1 MNNDPFAEPTDG
13 EGTIF
18 RPRPSGA
25 AADNTARQEAGPAM
39 RAVGRAVPKVG
50 INPLVA
56 AASPVLAAAVRIASG
71 RGQPPDPDRLRNS
84 MIKAIRAF
92 ETEALATGLDTRSL
106 RAARYAVCAT
116 IDDLVLSTPWG
127 SASSWAQQS
136 ITSVFHNEVIGG
148 DRFFDILE
156 QMQQDL
162 GRHSPVVELM
172 YLCTSLG
179 FEGRYRV
186 MPRGVAALM
195 ELRDGVYRTLRQRR
209 GEFERELS
217 PHWRGLAAGA
227 RSLAQRI
234 PLWAI
239 ALGALV
245 IAACMY
251 IAFTFMLASVSD
263 LAFAELFGLPPRE
276 PMAVTR
282 AAPPRPAAPAPGPAQ
297 PAPAQPSP
305 ANPAAPVAEPPA
317 ASSFSTKLRQ
327 FLAPEIKE
335 GLVQVFED
343 AQTVTVRLT
352 NRNMF
357 GSGEATLG
365 AFYPPLLARIGE
377 ALQTE
382 TGNVLVNGYT
392 DNQAIRTARFPS
404 NFELSQARAD
414 AVTAVLRTRVTDPK
428 RLRSQGKGD
437 ADPIA
442 PNATP
447 DGRQQNRRT
456 EIVLVRVSDAL

>member
-1 MNNDPFAEPTDG
+1 MPSDPFAEPSDG
-13 EGTIF
+13 EGTII

-25 AADNTARQEAGPAM
+25 AAEPVRAEPTPSRTAQIRP
-39 RAVGRAVPKVG
+39 VPKIG

-56 AASPVLAAAVRIASG
+56 AASPVLAAAIRVASG
-71 RGQPPDPDRLRNS
+71 RSQPPDPDRLRAA
-84 MIKAIRAF
+84 MVRAIRGF

-106 RAARYAVCAT
+106 RAARYALCAT
-116 IDDLVLSTPWG
+116 VDDIVLSTPWG
-127 SASSWAQQS
+127 SSSSWTQQS
-136 ITSVFHNEVIGG
+136 LTSVFHNEVIGG
-148 DRFFDILE
+148 ERFFDILE

-186 MPRGVAALM
+186 MPRGVAALT

-209 GEFERELS
+209 GDWERDLS
-217 PHWRGLAAGA
+217 PHWKGIAAGM
-227 RSLAQRI
+227 RSLANRI

-239 ALGALV
+239 ALATLILAV
-245 IAACMY
+245 LMFLW
-251 IAFTFMLASVSD
+251 FTFMLAGMSD
-263 LAFAELFGLPPRE
+263 AAFSELSTIPPKE
-276 PMAVTR
+276 PMQIAHVR
-282 AAPPRPAAPAPGPAQ
+282 PPGAPAAPAPATPAAAPT
-297 PAPAQPSP
+297 PAPPSDLG
-305 ANPAAPVAEPPA
+305 
-317 ASSFSTKLRQ
+317 KRLHQ
-327 FLAPEIKE
+327 FLEPEIRA

-343 AQTVTVRLT
+343 GQAVTVRLT

-365 AFYPPLLARIGE
+365 ASYLPLIGRIGE
-377 ALQTE
+377 AIQE
-382 TGNVLVNGYT
+382 EKGNVLINGYT
-392 DNQAIRTARFPS
+392 DNQKIRTPRFPS

-414 AVTAVLRTRVTDPK
+414 AVASVLRAKLSDPNRV
-428 RLRSQGKGD
+428 QAKGRGE

-442 PNATP
+442 SNATP

-456 EIVLVRVSDAL
+456 EIVLVRPSDQP

>member
-1 MNNDPFAEPTDG
+1 MPSDPFAEPSDG
-13 EGTIF
+13 EGTII
-18 RPRPSGA
+18 RPRPAGA
-25 AADNTARQEAGPAM
+25 AGESASRAEPQAPRAGQVRP
-39 RAVGRAVPKVG
+39 VPKVG

-56 AASPVLAAAVRIASG
+56 AASPVLAAAVRLASG
-71 RGQPPDPDRLRNS
+71 RTQPPDPERLRAA
-84 MIKAIRAF
+84 MVKAIRAF

-106 RAARYAVCAT
+106 RAARYALCAT

-127 SASSWAQQS
+127 SSSSWVQQS
-136 ITSVFHNEVIGG
+136 LTSVFHNEVIGG

-186 MPRGVAALM
+186 MPRGVAALT

-209 GEFERELS
+209 GDWERELS
-217 PHWRGLAAGA
+217 PHWRGIAAGM
-227 RSLAQRI
+227 RSLAERI
-234 PLWAI
+234 PLWAV
-239 ALGALV
+239 ALGTLVLAAL
-245 IAACMY
+245 MY
-251 IAFTFMLASVSD
+251 VVFTFLLAGMSD
-263 LAFAELFGLPPRE
+263 VAFSELFALPPKE
-276 PMAVTR
+276 AAQVTR
-282 AAPPRPAAPAPGPAQ
+282 VQVRAPAAPPAPAP
-297 PAPAQPSP
+297 
-305 ANPAAPVAEPPA
+305 A
-317 ASSFSTKLRQ
+317 ASGGPSFSNKLRQ
-327 FLAPEIKE
+327 FLAPEIRA

-365 AFYPPLLARIGE
+365 ASYPPLLGRIGE
-377 ALQTE
+377 ALQDE
-382 TGNVLVNGYT
+382 PGVVLVNGYT
-392 DNQAIRTARFPS
+392 DNQQIRTPRFPS

-414 AVTAVLRTRVTDPK
+414 AVSAVLRAKLSDPK
-428 RLRSQGKGD
+428 RLQPKGRGD
-437 ADPIA
+437 SDPIA
-442 PNATP
+442 GNATL

-456 EIVLVRVSDAL
+456 EIVLVRASDQP

>member
-1 MNNDPFAEPTDG
+1 MPSDPFAEPGDG
-13 EGTIF
+13 DGTII

-25 AADNTARQEAGPAM
+25 AAEP
-39 RAVGRAVPKVG
+39 GRADPAPARTGAARPIPKIGV
-50 INPLVA
+50 NPLVA
-56 AASPVLAAAVRIASG
+56 AASPVLAAAIRVASG
-71 RGQPPDPDRLRNS
+71 RGQPPDPDRLRAA
-84 MIKAIRAF
+84 MVRAIRGF

-106 RAARYAVCAT
+106 RAARYALCAT
-116 IDDLVLSTPWG
+116 IDDMVLSTPWG
-127 SASSWAQQS
+127 SSSSWVQQS
-136 ITSVFHNEVIGG
+136 LTSVFHNEVIGG

-162 GRHSPVVELM
+162 GRHAPVVELM

-186 MPRGVAALM
+186 MPRGVAALT

-209 GEFERELS
+209 GDWERELS
-217 PHWRGLAAGA
+217 PHWRGIAAGM
-227 RSLAQRI
+227 RSLANRV

-239 ALGALV
+239 ALGTLA
-245 IAACMY
+245 IAMLMFVW
-251 IAFTFMLASVSD
+251 FTFLLAGMSD
-263 LAFAELFGLPPRE
+263 AAFAELSGIPPKE
-276 PMAVTR
+276 PMQVARAVVQAPRTP
-282 AAPPRPAAPAPGPAQ
+282 APPPAPAPAAQ
-297 PAPAQPSP
+297 RTSIG
-305 ANPAAPVAEPPA
+305 NR
-317 ASSFSTKLRQ
+317 LRG
-327 FLAPEIKE
+327 FLEPEIRA

-365 AFYPPLLARIGE
+365 AGYTPLLGRIGE
-377 ALQTE
+377 ALQDE
-382 TGNVLVNGYT
+382 PGNVLVNGYT
-392 DNQAIRTARFPS
+392 DNQKIRTARFPS

-414 AVTAVLRTRVTDPK
+414 AVAAVLRSKLSDPK
-428 RLRSQGKGD
+428 RITTKGRGE

-442 PNATP
+442 SNATA

-456 EIVLVRVSDAL
+456 EIVLVRASDQR